1 MSAIL
6 NVIPGW
12 LRSQFPGLQV
22 QVTSDNSL
30 FRTRV
35 HMSQGDKSA
44 SVSVGYTDSDLGIA
58 TKLLRVAESLQP
70 PKPLTDTVARIGR
83 SKRYAPARIHWSA
96 A

>member
-1 MSAIL
+1 MNAIL
-6 NVIPGW
+6 NAIPGW
-12 LRSQFPGLQV
+12 LQDQFPGLQV
-22 QVTSDNSL
+22 QVTSGASL

-35 HMSQGDKSA
+35 YMAQGDKSV
-44 SVSVGYTDSDLGIA
+44 SVSVGYTDSDWGIA

-83 SKRYAPARIHWSA
+83 SKRYSVLGVGWRA